1 VNRYKRASMI
11 LIITLIALLIG
22 NNIIYYFISKQTLE
36 QQALNEVKNQAKVLN
51 NILEN
56 SREGAH
62 FVENLV
68 GEKLRSDGI
77 AIQSQIDPDI
87 NKVTNEKLEV
97 LSKQLNL
104 KAITLLTKTEDS
116 FTLNKSSDRE
126 ELNLNTKKWGLWNKA
141 FLELYEQKNV
151 SKLNWGNSSTNY
163 WTGPYSV
170 SDTNAEEYYKYGYYY
185 DGSTNYLINPFVS
198 DKVFKD
204 YDKLIG
210 INSIISDDLSSNS
223 GVLEVSGINPAT
235 FGKEQVEVE
244 NGSGQKYNLRYYIPI
259 FFGTYE
265 YKNEKLDSEYI
276 QKSIDTKEL
285 VSYKADLNG
294 KTVLKA
300 FIPVFTDNIDELGV
314 ITENSKTELEKTLN
328 YYVMGITIDYEEIQN
343 HLNQI
348 LLKLLFVVIIVTI
361 ICIIFL
367 IILNNFIIK
376 SKDQAAQVTQSTYI
390 DELNSLFNS
399 IRGQRHDFLN
409 HINTINALCDLDKIK
424 ELKQYTRE
432 LVEDVLKINQ
442 IINIGQ
448 PAISALIQS
457 KAVQAEIKD
466 INFTYS
472 FTKMNEFPDGIRSV
486 DFVRAIGNLVDNAF
500 DEVME
505 LPNEERLVVVSGE
518 IHSGI
523 LKLSVHNNGTIEDS
537 IKEKIFEAGISSKS
551 GKEHSGLGL
560 AITLDIVRRYKGNIH
575 IDNSNGVT
583 FIIEIP
589 IHQYAKPI

>member
-1 VNRYKRASMI
+1 M
-11 LIITLIALLIG
+11 
-22 NNIIYYFISKQTLE
+22 
-36 QQALNEVKNQAKVLN
+36 
-51 NILEN
+51 
-56 SREGAH
+56 
-62 FVENLV
+62 
-68 GEKLRSDGI
+68 
-77 AIQSQIDPDI
+77 
-87 NKVTNEKLEV
+87 
-97 LSKQLNL
+97 
-104 KAITLLTKTEDS
+104 
-116 FTLNKSSDRE
+116 
-126 ELNLNTKKWGLWNKA
+126 
-141 FLELYEQKNV
+141 
-151 SKLNWGNSSTNY
+151 
-163 WTGPYSV
+163 
-170 SDTNAEEYYKYGYYY
+170 
-185 DGSTNYLINPFVS
+185 
-198 DKVFKD
+198 
-204 YDKLIG
+204 
-210 INSIISDDLSSNS
+210 
-223 GVLEVSGINPAT
+223 
-235 FGKEQVEVE
+235 
-244 NGSGQKYNLRYYIPI
+244 
-259 FFGTYE
+259 
-265 YKNEKLDSEYI
+265 DSEYI
-276 QKSIDTKEL
+276 QKAIDTKEL

-390 DELNSLFNS
+390 GELNSLFNS

-432 LVEDVLKINQ
+432 LVDDVLKINQ

-537 IKEKIFEAGISSKS
+537 IKETIFEAGISSKS

-560 AITLDIVRRYKGNIH
+560 AITLDIVRRYKGT
-575 IDNSNGVT
+575 ST
-583 FIIEIP
+583 SII
-589 IHQYAKPI
+589 QMV

>member
-1 VNRYKRASMI
+1 M
-11 LIITLIALLIG
+11 
-22 NNIIYYFISKQTLE
+22 
-36 QQALNEVKNQAKVLN
+36 
-51 NILEN
+51 
-56 SREGAH
+56 
-62 FVENLV
+62 
-68 GEKLRSDGI
+68 
-77 AIQSQIDPDI
+77 
-87 NKVTNEKLEV
+87 
-97 LSKQLNL
+97 
-104 KAITLLTKTEDS
+104 
-116 FTLNKSSDRE
+116 
-126 ELNLNTKKWGLWNKA
+126 
-141 FLELYEQKNV
+141 
-151 SKLNWGNSSTNY
+151 
-163 WTGPYSV
+163 

-210 INSIISDDLSSNS
+210 INSIIKDDLSSDS

-235 FGKEQVEVE
+235 FGKEQIEVE

-276 QKSIDTKEL
+276 QKAIDTKEL

-390 DELNSLFNS
+390 GELNSLFNS

-432 LVEDVLKINQ
+432 LVDDVLKINQ

-537 IKEKIFEAGISSKS
+537 IKETIFEAGISSKS

-589 IHQYAKPI
+589 IHQYAKAT